1 MTEPKQNVAHYRKQ
15 AEDARRHADAAL
27 TQEGREGYLKLAV
40 DWDKLAD
47 EIEGGTFGST
57 RTPVTGPKTRP
68 AGV

>member
-15 AEDARRHADAAL
+15 AEDARQLAGVAL

-47 EIEGGTFGST
+47 EIERGTFGSS
-57 RTPVTGPKTRP
+57 RTP
-68 AGV
+68 AGGR